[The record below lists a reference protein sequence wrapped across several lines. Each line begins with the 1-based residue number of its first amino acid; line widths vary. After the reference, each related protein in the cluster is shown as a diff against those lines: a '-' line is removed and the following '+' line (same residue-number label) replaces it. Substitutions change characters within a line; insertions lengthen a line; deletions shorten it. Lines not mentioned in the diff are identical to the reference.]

1 MIKLD
6 KFVPHI
12 KVLIIFFIVNCV
24 SIYLDKS
31 SWLGIVDDNLVFID
45 ALYYTIITHTT
56 VGYGDVIPKKRYLKM
71 LGAFHSLVVFFLLVN
86 EITELH
92 IVKMPGIKRLFSGPK
107 KKRGQSH
114 SDNEIK
120 INESDL
126 ELVIEDDDSDED
138 AKLRRQAHK
147 IIKIMKSKDVTATI

>member
-6 KFVPHI
+6 KFTPHI
-12 KVLIIFFIVNCV
+12 KVLIIFFIVNCI
-24 SIYLDKS
+24 SIYLDKG
-31 SWLGIVDDNLVFID
+31 SWIGVIDDNYVFID

-56 VGYGDVIPKKRYLKM
+56 VGYGDVIPRRRCLKM

-92 IVKMPGIKRLFSGPK
+92 VVKMPGIKRLFSGPSK
-107 KKRGQSH
+107 KKQNK
-114 SDNEIK
+114 SDDEII

-126 ELVIEDDDSDED
+126 ELVIQDDSDSDE
-138 AKLRRQAHK
+138 KLRRQAHK
-147 IIKIMKSKDVTATI
+147 IIKLMKSKDATATV